1 MKYVSNSNERPQCK
15 AKTLFA
21 THYHELNELENRFAR
36 VKNFNISVK
45 EVENKVIFLRKL
57 VPGGVAHS
65 FGIHVAKMAGMPS
78 EVIQRAER
86 VLKVLEEKQ
95 KEGDVT
101 GSAAKDLASGKE
113 PVQLSFFQLEDPLLS
128 SLRDELK
135 ALDINT
141 MSPLDAF
148 DKLRLLKKK
157 IGLSEEGK

>member
-1 MKYVSNSNERPQCK
+1 MQ
-15 AKTLFA
+15 T
-21 THYHELNELENRFAR
+21 FAR